1 MNWQPTKIATA
12 FLGAAALTFAAIAPA
27 MAQSAGPPAI
37 PVSAARIVRQDVPIV
52 IRGLGTVQAYY
63 SVLLRPQVDG
73 QIVRFAVTEG
83 QEVKKGDVLAVID
96 KRPYQSALDVAI
108 AKRGQDQAQLHNA
121 EADLARY
128 AALARQ
134 SFASRQQV
142 ETQEAQVKQYT
153 AAIAGDDANIQT
165 AQVNLG
171 YCEIVA
177 PFDGRVGLR
186 TVDPG
191 NFVRAAEATPIL
203 PLAQIHPISATFTV
217 PQDDLPLIQQALHDG
232 KPVVYAFRSD
242 DKTQI
247 DQGTLLTVDN
257 AIDATTGTIKV
268 KATFP
273 NTANA
278 LWPGQFINAR
288 LQVGV
293 ARNALVIPSA
303 AVLHGQDRLYA
314 YVVKDDQTV
323 QAQTIEIE
331 RDNGVTAIVTKGL
344 EEGQPVVTD
353 GYSRLA
359 NGTRVAV
366 SPAPGRAGG

>member
-1 MNWQPTKIATA
+1 MNWQTMNITTMV
-12 FLGAAALTFAAIAPA
+12 LGAAALSFAAIAPA
-27 MAQSAGPPAI
+27 LAQSPGPVSV
-37 PVSAARIVRQDVPIV
+37 PVSATKVVRQDVPIF

-96 KRPYQSALDVAI
+96 KRSYQAALNVAI
-108 AKRGQDQAQLHNA
+108 AKRGQDQALLHNA

-128 AALARQ
+128 STLARQ

-153 AAIAGDDANIQT
+153 AAIAGDDANIQN
-165 AQVNLG
+165 AQVNLS
-171 YCEIVA
+171 YCDILA

-203 PLAQIHPISATFTV
+203 PLSQIHPISATFTV
-217 PQDDLPLIQQALHDG
+217 PQDDLPLIQQALREG

-242 DKTQI
+242 DKTQL
-247 DQGTLLTVDN
+247 DEGTVLTVDN
-257 AIDATTGTIKV
+257 AIDASTGTIKV

-273 NTANA
+273 NTASA

-288 LQVGV
+288 LRAGV
-293 ARNALVIPSA
+293 AKGALVIPSA

-323 QAQTIEIE
+323 QAQTIEIG
-331 RDNGVTAIVTKGL
+331 RDDGVTAIVTKGL
-344 EEGQPVVTD
+344 EEGQSVVTD

-366 SPAPGRAGG
+366 SSAAGRTGG